1 MTGGGRPKLKVK
13 PLIRFML
20 KRDLPDVLDIERKSF
35 EYPWTEKDFI
45 SALRTRNCIGMTAE
59 YHEIVVSYMLY
70 EIYKDHLIVVNLAVL
85 PEACRKGIGRAM
97 LNKLKVKLQPD
108 RRSYME
114 LHVKESNLSAQ
125 LFFASQGLVAT
136 DVIKSPY
143 ENTDEDAYVFRYLA
157 DWKPNT

>member
-1 MTGGGRPKLKVK
+1 
-13 PLIRFML
+13 
-20 KRDLPDVLDIERKSF
+20 
-35 EYPWTEKDFI
+35 
-45 SALRTRNCIGMTAE
+45 
-59 YHEIVVSYMLY
+59 
-70 EIYKDHLIVVNLAVL
+70 
-85 PEACRKGIGRAM
+85 
-97 LNKLKVKLQPD
+97 
-108 RRSYME
+108 ME